1 MNNKAVMPPGME
13 NYGIIF
19 EKAVGTIGLY
29 MDGDIKVDDIG
40 LAKEFPS
47 EPGATQIIEGS
58 NTIVC
63 SLNEVDGG
71 LLGAVS
77 RFAGED
83 FGEIT
88 EADALDAAGE
98 MLNFISGAYA
108 SEMSRKGD
116 QCELLPPSFDSIPKK
131 YEADPICRLNLTSG
145 KRKLCFSIGVLNR

>member
-1 MNNKAVMPPGME
+1 MKEKAVMPPGME
-13 NYGIIF
+13 SYGIII
-19 EKAVGTIGLY
+19 EKVVGTIGLY
-29 MDGDIKVDDIG
+29 MDGDIQVDDIG
-40 LAKEFPS
+40 LAKDFPK

-58 NTIVC
+58 QTIVC

-88 EADALDAAGE
+88 EADALDATGE

-108 SEMSRKGD
+108 AEMSRKGSE
-116 QCELLPPSFDSIPKK
+116 CELLPPSYDIPPKE
-131 YEADPICRLNLTSG
+131 YEADPICRLNLRSG
-145 KRKLCFSIGVLNR
+145 KRKLCFSIGVLNS

>member
-1 MNNKAVMPPGME
+1 MNKMAKMPPGME
-13 NYGIIF
+13 SYRIIA

-29 MDGDIKVDDIG
+29 LDGDIQVEDIG
-40 LAKEFPS
+40 LAEDFPK
-47 EPGATQIIEGS
+47 EPGATQVIEGS
-58 NTIVC
+58 KTIVC

-88 EADALDAAGE
+88 EADALDATGE

-108 SEMSRKGD
+108 AEMSRNGKE
-116 QCELLPPSFDSIPKK
+116 CELLPPTFGTLQQK
-131 YEADPICRLNLTSG
+131 YKAAPICRMNLRSG
-145 KRKLCFSIGVLNR
+145 KRKLCFSIGVLD